1 MVMISIDMDRPLCT
15 KCHVKPAAVN
25 YHKDNKVYYRSL
37 CEHCLDPGKRKPV
50 AAWRKS
56 GYKLKLVCDMC
67 GFKAIDKKQM
77 TVFYIDGDL
86 RNNNWPNLKS
96 VCANCAVEISVRG
109 LDWKEDDVRPD
120 F

>member
-1 MVMISIDMDRPLCT
+1 MATRPMC
-15 KCHVKPAAVN
+15 KQCRGKPAAIN
-25 YHKDNKVYYRSL
+25 YHKNNEIHYRSL
-37 CEHCLDPGKRKPV
+37 CEHCLHPERRGPV
-50 AAWRKS
+50 STWRKS

-77 TVFYIDGDL
+77 TVMYIDGDL

-96 VCANCAVEISVRG
+96 VCTNCAIEISIKG
-109 LDWKEDDVRPD
+109 LGWKEDDVKPD

>member
-1 MVMISIDMDRPLCT
+1 
-15 KCHVKPAAVN
+15 
-25 YHKDNKVYYRSL
+25 
-37 CEHCLDPGKRKPV
+37 
-50 AAWRKS
+50 
-56 GYKLKLVCDMC
+56 MC

-96 VCANCAVEISVRG
+96 VCANCAVEISVKG
-109 LDWKEDDVRPD
+109 LDWKEDDVKPD